1 MTHSNNNR
9 SLFWYTALIF
19 AVAIIM
25 IILAFL
31 SQNNLFK
38 NQPVQTDP
46 SVSASISEKAAQL
59 SEDNRLLL
67 EQNKTLSTENAELKK
82 QVEALLLENETAL
95 TQNKNF
101 DTLIEAYRLLY
112 NWESKEARALL
123 KTINSEELSYSQK
136 IFYSILLKKS
146 K

>member
-1 MTHSNNNR
+1 MTNSNNNR

-19 AVAIIM
+19 LAAIIM
-25 IILAFL
+25 IVLAFL

-38 NQPVQTDP
+38 NQPHQPDS
-46 SVSASISEKAAQL
+46 SVLAGISEKAAQL

-67 EQNKTLSTENAELKK
+67 EQNKSLTNEVTELKK
-82 QVEALLLENETAL
+82 QLEELTLEHNTAL
-95 TQNKNF
+95 VNNKNF

-112 NWESKEARALL
+112 NWDYKGTRALL
-123 KTINSEELSYSQK
+123 KTINSEELTTSQK

>member
-19 AVAIIM
+19 AVAIVM

-67 EQNKTLSTENAELKK
+67 EQNKTLTNENEKLKK
-82 QVEALLLENETAL
+82 QLEALKAEYEVSS

-101 DTLIEAYRLLY
+101 ETLIEAYRLLY
-112 NWESKEARALL
+112 NWENANARNLL
-123 KTINSEELSYSQK
+123 KTINSEELNYSQK
-136 IFYSILLKKS
+136 IFYSILLKKA